1 MLVILEF
8 TEPAELIVREQHYID
23 TLSPSY
29 NVTKKANSL
38 LGFKHSALTRK
49 RLREVNLGKTHSE
62 ETFKKMIATRNSE
75 DYKAMKGQPVEVID
89 LLTNKTMLF
98 TSQTDAANFFG
109 VHTKAISQ
117 RKDRNTLAPY
127 RGRYIIK
134 FITNK

>member
-23 TLSPSY
+23 TLSPPY
-29 NVTKKANSL
+29 NVLKKAGSL

-49 RLREVNLGKTHSE
+49 RLREINLGKTHSE
-62 ETFKKMIATRNSE
+62 KTLKKMITTRNSDE
-75 DYKAMKGQPVEVID
+75 YRAKKGQSVEVLD

-98 TSQTDAANFFG
+98 TSQTDAAKFFG

-117 RKDRNTLAPY
+117 RKDRKTLAPCPS
-127 RGRYIIK
+127 GEGD
-134 FITNK
+134 TS

>member
-62 ETFKKMIATRNSE
+62 ETLKKNDSYKKLLRLQSYERSTSRSTRF
-75 DYKAMKGQPVEVID
+75 ID
-89 LLTNKTMLF
+89 
-98 TSQTDAANFFG
+98 
-109 VHTKAISQ
+109 
-117 RKDRNTLAPY
+117 
-127 RGRYIIK
+127 
-134 FITNK
+134 